1 MRRIGWLAAIP
12 AFALACAT
20 SSSSEKMSD
29 TTKAQSSA
37 QSAFQKAAD
46 AQKKAV
52 DEQQKLEQAQ
62 RDVVAAQKAL
72 ADAQARLE
80 GQRGKAEQAQRDA
93 QQLAAD
99 ANQQAQQDQQQA
111 LQLQKQQVQQHKQM
125 TSENQKSWMQTKNV
139 EGRAVSAANNE
150 LMVRSSDQGDL
161 RLKVNDS
168 TSVNVDG
175 KMGSLDQI
183 KPGSDV
189 RASYQLVDGQP
200 TALTIEVT
208 NQGSSSVP
216 QK

>member
-52 DEQQKLEQAQ
+52 DEQQKL
-62 RDVVAAQKAL
+62 
-72 ADAQARLE
+72 
-80 GQRGKAEQAQRDA
+80 EQAQRDA